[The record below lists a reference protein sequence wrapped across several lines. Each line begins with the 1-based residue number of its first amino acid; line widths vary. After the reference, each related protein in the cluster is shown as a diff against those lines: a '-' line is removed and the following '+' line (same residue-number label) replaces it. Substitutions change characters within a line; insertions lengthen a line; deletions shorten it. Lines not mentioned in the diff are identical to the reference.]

1 MEQIVTDSQCAQGS
15 EGELCKRLGGNNV
28 GLRGVGQVKN
38 KLGKVEKSEAFSLGG
53 QELFF

>member
-28 GLRGVGQVKN
+28 GLRGVGQVKS